1 MLAKWK
7 NDLVALAALLVSV
20 LVIWQIAD
28 RSYLKNARMEKSL
41 VQYVEAYN
49 QCFNKLPK
57 KK

>member
-7 NDLVALAALLVSV
+7 NDLVALAAVLVSV

-41 VQYVEAYN
+41 IQYVEAYN
-49 QCFNKLPK
+49 QCFSKLPK
-57 KK
+57 K